1 MNPAKL
7 IRMANRIG
15 DFFAAMPDREQAIGD
30 VAGHI
35 ARTWEPRMIRDLRA
49 HIAENGAAELSAIVR
64 AALARLP
71 R

>member
-1 MNPAKL
+1 MNPVKL

-15 DFFAAMPDREQAIGD
+15 GFFAAMPDREQAIGD

-49 HIAENGAAELSAIVR
+49 HIADNGAAGLSDIVR